1 MRSARCLEYFDRQA
15 IEISSSNGPAWD
27 ESAGAMIYLE
37 DDAGASGD
45 IDSLLDYWLASAE
58 RHAAITSDIRAYQGS
73 QALREARVM
82 RHAVP
87 ATLNER
93 GASFRSAGGRKVST
107 DWAVP
112 FPLLRHALEVSE
124 DAVAKH
130 NAPAPV
136 TYGHAGNGHPHQN
149 FIATNPDELARIN
162 AAIEETLHRVIELG
176 GTVSAEHGL
185 GKLKSHWLV
194 LQFAPPQVQVMKA
207 IKAALDPQGLFAPG
221 NIL

>member
-1 MRSARCLEYFDRQA
+1 
-15 IEISSSNGPAWD
+15 
-27 ESAGAMIYLE
+27 
-37 DDAGASGD
+37 
-45 IDSLLDYWLASAE
+45 
-58 RHAAITSDIRAYQGS
+58 
-73 QALREARVM
+73 M

-124 DAVAKH
+124 EAVRKH
-130 NAPAPV
+130 NAPIPV

-149 FIATNPDELARIN
+149 FIATNQAELGRIN
-162 AAIEETLHRVIELG
+162 SAIEETLHRVIELG

-194 LQFAPPQVQVMKA
+194 LQFAPRQVSVMRA
-207 IKAALDPQGLFAPG
+207 IKATLDPEGMLAPG